1 MLRSRNKYIPS
12 PSRGE
17 GNEKCSV
24 SEINIFPPPRGGR
37 VRVGVI
43 RAKYLRSVIICSLL
57 AQAAP
62 LVGAA
67 LDQLF
72 GYSGGDLSGAFRPI
86 WGNEQ
91 VSARSLAG

>member
-1 MLRSRNKYIPS
+1 MLRIRNKYIPS

-37 VRVGVI
+37 E
-43 RAKYLRSVIICSLL
+43 YLRSVIICSLL